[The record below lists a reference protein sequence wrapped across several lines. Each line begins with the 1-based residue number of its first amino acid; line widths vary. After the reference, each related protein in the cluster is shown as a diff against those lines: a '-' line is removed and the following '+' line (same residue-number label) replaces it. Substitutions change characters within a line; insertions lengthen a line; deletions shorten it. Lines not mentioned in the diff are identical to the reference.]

1 MVSNPSEPLSKNDL
15 KQIWQPYIRKDKSR
29 HKSGNGLG
37 LSIVKSILE
46 LHGVKYEMTMKDNK
60 VEFRAEFWIKTL
72 YGEKIRQCFFY
83 FIRKI
88 NNWFKVFL
96 RLQREVFVK
105 KRKKTWLKRK
115 KIVKYNEY
123 SIFSGFFSVWNIENI
138 ISDGIVNPE

>member
-60 VEFRAEFWIKTL
+60 VEFRAEF
-72 YGEKIRQCFFY
+72 
-83 FIRKI
+83 
-88 NNWFKVFL
+88 
-96 RLQREVFVK
+96 
-105 KRKKTWLKRK
+105 
-115 KIVKYNEY
+115 
-123 SIFSGFFSVWNIENI
+123 
-138 ISDGIVNPE
+138 